1 MDIIHGYPPRRDG
14 PPSSK
19 RDACRSINNRGAF
32 QIGNTI

>member
-1 MDIIHGYPPRRDG
+1 MDIMHGYPPRRDG
-14 PPSSK
+14 PPK